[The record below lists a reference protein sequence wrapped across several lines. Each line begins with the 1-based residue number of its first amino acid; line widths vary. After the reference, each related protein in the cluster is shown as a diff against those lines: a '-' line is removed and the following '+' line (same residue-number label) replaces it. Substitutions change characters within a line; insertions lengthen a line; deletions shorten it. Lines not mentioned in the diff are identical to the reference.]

1 MAYDDLPLG
10 PPSSTPP
17 SEPAAPSSQSSAS
30 RWIIAIAAI
39 AAVGGGIYFWWLT
52 RIPAQPAVPPPT
64 TATDVAVGGKRPTR
78 QPIELPSL
86 DASDTLVRELVSA
99 LSKHPQLARFL
110 ATKQVISAI
119 VLAAEQIGNGKT
131 PVAPLKTLRPD
142 VRLMIIGTDSG
153 RIDPA
158 SYVRWESDV
167 AALTSVRAREAAQV
181 YVNLKPL
188 FDQAYADLGHSG
200 GDFDESIVK
209 VIHMLGDTPEP
220 AEEPVL
226 LKRPTY
232 FEHSDAALRS
242 LRPVQKQFLLLGAD
256 PRARVRSW
264 LAQLAEAL
272 DLKLQ

>member
-10 PPSSTPP
+10 TS
-17 SEPAAPSSQSSAS
+17 SEPTSAPAPPPTNSSVS
-30 RWIIAIAAI
+30 RWIIAIAAV

-78 QPIELPSL
+78 QPIELPAL
-86 DASDTLVRELVSA
+86 DASDALVRELVST

-131 PVAPLKTLRPD
+131 PAAPLKVLRPD
-142 VRLMIIGTDSG
+142 TRLMIIGTETG

-158 SYVRWESDV
+158 SYVRWEGDV
-167 AALTSVRAREAAQV
+167 SALTSVRAKEAAQV

-188 FDQAYADLGHSG
+188 FDQAYAELGHTG
-200 GDFDESIVK
+200 GDFDQSIVR

-220 AEEPVL
+220 TEEPVL

-242 LRPVQKQFLLLGAD
+242 LKPVQKQFLLLGAD
-256 PRARVRSW
+256 RRARVRTW
-264 LAQLAEAL
+264 LTQLAEAL
-272 DLKLQ
+272 DLKLE